1 MEYTVN
7 IDNKG
12 LPLLSIFIIIKKI
25 IIMWHDRGN
34 YQYNGNHITICK
46 LSS

>member
-25 IIMWHDRGN
+25 IMWHDRGN
-34 YQYNGNHITICK
+34 YQYNGNHITIYK